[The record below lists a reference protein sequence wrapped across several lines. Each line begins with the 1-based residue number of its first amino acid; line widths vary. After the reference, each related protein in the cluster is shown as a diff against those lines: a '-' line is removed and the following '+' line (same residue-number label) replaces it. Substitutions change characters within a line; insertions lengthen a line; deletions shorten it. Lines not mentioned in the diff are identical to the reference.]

1 MAVSLNAAA
10 TEEGLRVL
18 DLAGTLVDQP
28 YVVQIWLMASAVF
41 VWMGSGADKPRLR

>member
-10 TEEGLRVL
+10 AEEGLCVF